1 MLIGQLPSREVTRTW
16 HPKLGP
22 KLIFDL
28 RMDAGTFSSPGSEPR
43 NVRLSRTSRIQHGV
57 VPFAVAN
64 GLADARLIVHHMA
77 LYYAE
82 TLPKEF
88 EVVSLPGAERRSSD
102 RKSTSPGF

>member
-1 MLIGQLPSREVTRTW
+1 MQAPLARRDLGRETSDFPGR
-16 HPKLGP
+16 LG
-22 KLIFDL
+22 
-28 RMDAGTFSSPGSEPR
+28 
-43 NVRLSRTSRIQHGV
+43 IQHRV

-102 RKSTSPGF
+102 RKGTSPGF